1 MFFVVVRVG
10 PVTLTVSVSKDG
22 SRENIGENDADVFD
36 FLTQL
41 FGFQRDSVRNQR

>member
-1 MFFVVVRVG
+1 MLLFYFILLCVSFLVRG
-10 PVTLTVSVSKDG
+10 QDG
-22 SRENIGENDADVFD
+22 TRETSGEEDADVFD